1 MRPILLALLLL
12 LAAGCNS
19 QIYLRDGVTDG
30 DTFFLAPTAWADDDP
45 VLQAWVAYS
54 LMKSTCQLDIG
65 GNPPS
70 RASSYG
76 CEFSA
81 RQALLDPWQEN
92 RARDPSISDDYLD
105 KLLAVRD
112 AGFLDEYTV
121 RYFERDHWQVPAGVQ
136 LDRFAEWR
144 RQHLRRH
151 RARTRL
157 IGSWGYS
164 TSSPMER

>member
-1 MRPILLALLLL
+1 MLLALLVLL
-12 LAAGCNS
+12 VAGCNS
-19 QIYLRDGVTDG
+19 EIYLRDGVTDG

-54 LMKSTCQLDIG
+54 LMKSTCQLEVG
-65 GNPPS
+65 GDPPS

-81 RQALLDPWQEN
+81 RQALLDTWQEK
-92 RARDPSISDDYLD
+92 RARDPSISDEYLD

-121 RYFERDHWQVPAGVQ
+121 HYFERDHWQVPAEVQ

-164 TSSPMER
+164 ASSPMER